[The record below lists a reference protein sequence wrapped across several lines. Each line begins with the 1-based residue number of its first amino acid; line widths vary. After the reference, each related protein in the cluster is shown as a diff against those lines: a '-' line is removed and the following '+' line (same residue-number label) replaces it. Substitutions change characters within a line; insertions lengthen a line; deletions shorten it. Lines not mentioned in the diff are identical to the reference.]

1 MEIIWQKK
9 AQKIA
14 AFRQNTPTSGNR
26 QNVDKS
32 LNAYRLRVC
41 EGQTFRK
48 GVAGLH
54 SLFTRYKDPEHPIT
68 FNIEFVFSG

>member
-1 MEIIWQKK
+1 LTKESTDNSSIQ
-9 AQKIA
+9 AE
-14 AFRQNTPTSGNR
+14 RTDVR

-32 LNAYRLRVC
+32 LNAYCLRVC

-54 SLFTRYKDPEHPIT
+54 SLFTRYKDSEHPIT
-68 FNIEFVFSG
+68 FNVEPVFRG